1 MIIDILEKD
10 YHSLYHTLYV
20 VGIAWVVVLI
30 AMLVDLYFGIKKAKE
45 IGEATSSEGFRR
57 SINKGTYYY
66 ALMTFALLFDV
77 FDVITPHF
85 FPRPLDMIPFFS
97 VFGALCLVLT
107 EAKSVFEKGE
117 NKLRRQVL
125 NNGIEMF
132 EVFQKREETLMRI
145 YEELREEKVKQDERQ
160 EKNTI

>member
-1 MIIDILEKD
+1 MIVDILEKD
-10 YHSLYHTLYV
+10 YEALYHTLYV
-20 VGIAWVVVLI
+20 VGIAWVVVLL
-30 AMLVDLYFGIKKAKE
+30 AMLVDLHFGIKKAKE
-45 IGEATSSEGFRR
+45 LGEATTSEGFRR

-125 NNGIEMF
+125 NNGVEMF
-132 EVFQKREETLMRI
+132 EAFQKREEILKKI
-145 YEELREEKVKQDERQ
+145 YEELREEKKKREENKDE
-160 EKNTI
+160 K